1 MSLSTIDKN
10 HMNNLLISMSFD
22 QNNIEKI
29 KFNYST
35 YSKLKLIAKQINHL
49 KNEAYE
55 IIHDHNI
62 QEELLSLNIPFKLV
76 SGNTYYLYQ
85 KSNLEKYLSLISP
98 TEWNNKD
105 IFLSKFYYD
114 FDKQFIELEM

>member
-1 MSLSTIDKN
+1 MSLSTIDKD
-10 HMNNLLISMSFD
+10 HMNNLLISMNFN

-35 YSKLKLIAKQINHL
+35 YSKLKLISKQINYL
-49 KNEAYE
+49 KNEAHE

-62 QEELLSLNIPFKLV
+62 QEELLSLNTPFKLV

-85 KSNLEKYLSLISP
+85 KSNSKKYLSLISP
-98 TEWNNKD
+98 KEWNNKD